1 MEKQIIADDE
11 VILLEYDVTRD
22 DIKGDVHLTL
32 TSKKILFEQKIM
44 KGIIKKQKVKKLVD
58 AIELNHIKLYEGNVQ
73 ACQKNECVS
82 IQTLEENIVI
92 KFSSK
97 NDAAKFTNKVIDTVT
112 GTTKVKRIMN
122 KVKEVR
128 ESVDETLGDGATSM
142 FLKTGAKVA
151 VAFTPV
157 PKGKKAAKV
166 VKTAKKAVTA
176 ILNSK

>member
-22 DIKGDVHLTL
+22 DIKGNLHLTL
-32 TSKKILFEQKIM
+32 TSKKILFEQKMI
-44 KGIIKKQKVKKLVD
+44 KGLIKKQEIKKLVD
-58 AIELNHIKLYEGNVQ
+58 SIELSHIKIYEGNVQ
-73 ACQKNECVS
+73 AIQNNQSVS
-82 IQTLEENIVI
+82 IQTLEENIVVTFSTKNEAS
-92 KFSSK
+92 KFVSK
-97 NDAAKFTNKVIDTVT
+97 VVDTTT
-112 GTTKVKRIMN
+112 GTTKVKRLMN
-122 KVKEVR
+122 KVKKVR
-128 ESVDETLGDGATSM
+128 EDFDETLGDGATSM

-176 ILNSK
+176 ILNDK